1 MHERPPLRS
10 FLLSLSLGWRLCS
23 PREKK
28 SPTRET
34 RTNDAAAET
43 AAERGPL
50 KPTAMSPRH
59 PFRTFRLYSSLHRS
73 NNVCN
78 VSLRILQFTF
88 VEGKKFFYFFD
99 RCFHDCSFQSIR
111 EKDGS
116 ICGSIKTIKQGSSDD
131 ACRKVEEHGVRRRE
145 RWQGRGVLHKRSG
158 RGSRQWMGSTVERG
172 RTWNTL
178 DVASTEPVFH
188 PSLGIKGGLLLSRF
202 IAGSSGRDS
211 RGARFIR
218 SDSCPVRD
226 YTLLPAKLDIAPI
239 TP

>member
-1 MHERPPLRS
+1 
-10 FLLSLSLGWRLCS
+10 
-23 PREKK
+23 
-28 SPTRET
+28 
-34 RTNDAAAET
+34 
-43 AAERGPL
+43 
-50 KPTAMSPRH
+50 MSPRH

-239 TP
+239 TPWQGDERIGKRLDPLDNSSIYQYH

>member
-1 MHERPPLRS
+1 MRDRRFALS
-10 FLLSLSLGWRLCS
+10 FSLSLSRLETLLAKGE
-23 PREKK
+23 EKPY
-28 SPTRET
+28 S

-88 VEGKKFFYFFD
+88 VKGKKFFYFFD
-99 RCFHDCSFQSIR
+99 RCHCFHDCSFQSMR

-116 ICGSIKTIKQGSSDD
+116 ICGSIKTIKHGSSDD

-188 PSLGIKGGLLLSRF
+188 PLGIKGGLLLSRF

>member
-1 MHERPPLRS
+1 
-10 FLLSLSLGWRLCS
+10 
-23 PREKK
+23 
-28 SPTRET
+28 
-34 RTNDAAAET
+34 
-43 AAERGPL
+43 
-50 KPTAMSPRH
+50 MSPRH

-88 VEGKKFFYFFD
+88 VKGKKFFYFFD
-99 RCFHDCSFQSIR
+99 RCFHDCSFQSMR

-188 PSLGIKGGLLLSRF
+188 PSLGIKGSLLLSRF

>member
-1 MHERPPLRS
+1 MHERPPLCS
-10 FLLSLSLGWRLCS
+10 FLLSLSAGDSARQG
-23 PREKK
+23 KK
-28 SPTRET
+28 SSTRET

>member
-1 MHERPPLRS
+1 
-10 FLLSLSLGWRLCS
+10 
-23 PREKK
+23 
-28 SPTRET
+28 
-34 RTNDAAAET
+34 
-43 AAERGPL
+43 
-50 KPTAMSPRH
+50 MSPRH

-99 RCFHDCSFQSIR
+99 RCHCFHDCSFQSIR

>member
-1 MHERPPLRS
+1 MRDRRFALS
-10 FLLSLSLGWRLCS
+10 FSLSLSRLETLLAKGE
-23 PREKK
+23 EKLY
-28 SPTRET
+28 S

-99 RCFHDCSFQSIR
+99 RCHCFHDCSFQSMR

-116 ICGSIKTIKQGSSDD
+116 ICGSIKTIKHGSSDD

-188 PSLGIKGGLLLSRF
+188 PLGIKGGLLLSRF

>member
-10 FLLSLSLGWRLCS
+10 FLLSLSRS

-99 RCFHDCSFQSIR
+99 RCHCFHDCSFQSMR

-188 PSLGIKGGLLLSRF
+188 PLGIKGGLLLSRF

-218 SDSCPVRD
+218 SDSCPG
-226 YTLLPAKLDIAPI
+226 I
-239 TP
+239 TRYSLRNSISRR